1 MFIWPLLNINAW
13 DCLVNHKNIRRKFV
27 MEYQVHLISSLF
39 HHSKCSCLCLRIIWP
54 SCINKNK
61 INNDLEVAHPQSGS
75 SPTWFLVELEFG
87 NVVFGE
93 RGKPEYPEKNLLEKR
108 REPTTNS
115 THMRRRR
122 WDLNPGQIGGR
133 RVLSPLR
140 HPLLPK
146 EGKNR
151 LESVAK
157 LNESISPSNIK
168 LRITPL
174 LVIESF
180 LSDVKL
186 VYL

>member
-1 MFIWPLLNINAW
+1 MIWRQHIHKVVLRLPDSWSNWNLEM
-13 DCLVNHKNIRRKFV
+13 LVF
-27 MEYQVHLISSLF
+27 E
-39 HHSKCSCLCLRIIWP
+39 
-54 SCINKNK
+54 
-61 INNDLEVAHPQSGS
+61 
-75 SPTWFLVELEFG
+75 
-87 NVVFGE
+87 E
-93 RGKPEYPEKNLLEKR
+93 RGKPEYPEKNLSEKR

-151 LESVAK
+151 LGSLAK
-157 LNESISPSNIK
+157 LDESMSPSNIK

-174 LVIESF
+174 LALIF

-186 VYL
+186 VYLQYKLIHFFHHKSETKLLQLLVKAVEMRVQSFVSKESHC